1 MRVVANS
8 QTTTMSS
15 ARASDSFN
23 TNNSAIKKSS
33 SSPLLSSSFSRRRR
47 ERKDGLVKTSAFFDD
62 LKQKASQVLEK
73 SRDESEESGGDGD
86 EDLYP
91 EESTDYDD
99 ENANPFKTMLQKGMK
114 KPAFISRDEGDMEYV
129 NYDNTVDEMEEEM
142 ETNNKG
148 FSSAAENLIPKF
160 SVPKLKMPE
169 KKAATPAYK
178 EEEEEE
184 EEGSTETSNPF
195 AKMLKQSKSV
205 QMTKAAQGERDFDT
219 AIKERVSSKAAAA
232 LMEAKDTSTAKWTL
246 TPDSSTSRKRLS
258 KINLKNGDVLIV
270 GRDKGNGV
278 DVSVPLPC
286 VSGVHCQLEM
296 ERNKL
301 YVTDLG
307 STNGTYVDGF
317 QLRKNN
323 RFRVFNQ
330 SVIRLGAENRDG
342 EDYASFGT
350 DLTGAE
356 EMEKNS
362 EYGQLNYF
370 IEFLGGPKVVINFI
384 FINLAFQGTFFLLLK
399 FL

>member
-1 MRVVANS
+1 
-8 QTTTMSS
+8 
-15 ARASDSFN
+15 
-23 TNNSAIKKSS
+23 
-33 SSPLLSSSFSRRRR
+33 
-47 ERKDGLVKTSAFFDD
+47 

-178 EEEEEE
+178 EEEEE